1 MRARKL
7 VGYAAAAVADGIV
20 EGGVG
25 DDCREFDGAGT
36 DSKQGREFTMGSLSA
51 LMDISKTA
59 LQAEQTALDVTA
71 NNVANQNTVG
81 YTREVVNFQTD
92 DSVTLGSSTG
102 SGVNIGSGPVSQ
114 RDRVLEQRVQQQTQS
129 QSQSASMEAALQQLQ
144 NIFNLSSTS
153 TSASSTALG
162 SATDTFFGSLTALTS
177 NPGDASTR
185 QNVLTAA
192 SVLALQFNS
201 AANQVAQVSSGLDQQ
216 VTSIVGQV
224 NSLTATIASLNGQ
237 ISALSPKGDAGTLED
252 QRQAAIAQLSQYIGL
267 NQITTEN
274 NGIALT
280 TSNGQ
285 ALVSG
290 SAAYAL
296 TTLQTGGTNHVLS
309 GGQDI
314 TGKITGGQ
322 LGGVIAARDTELPT
336 VSSALDTLANGI
348 ATQVN
353 QVNVQGVDNYG
364 NPGQPLFTIPGGVAG
379 SAAAIAVATSDPR
392 RVAAAGFGEGSAGNT
407 NAQALA
413 DISTANI
420 AGGTTATA
428 FYASMLDQIGNA
440 TASATA
446 NSTQQQATLTQL
458 TSQRD
463 SFSGVS
469 LDQEAANLT
478 QYQRSYQAAA
488 QVFSIVNSLFA
499 SALNLGEPA
508 TVS

>member
-1 MRARKL
+1 
-7 VGYAAAAVADGIV
+7 
-20 EGGVG
+20 
-25 DDCREFDGAGT
+25 
-36 DSKQGREFTMGSLSA
+36 MGSLSA

-59 LQAEQTALDVTA
+59 LQAEQTALDVTS

-81 YTREVVNFQTD
+81 YTREVVNFQTN

-129 QSQSASMEAALQQLQ
+129 QSQSAATEAALQQLQ
-144 NIFNLSSTS
+144 NVFSLSS

-162 SATDTFFGSLTALTS
+162 SATDAFFGALTALTS
-177 NPGDASTR
+177 SPGNASTR

-192 SVLALQFNS
+192 SALASQFNS

-216 VTSIVGQV
+216 VTSIIGQV

-237 ISALSPKGDAGTLED
+237 IATLSAKGDAGTLED

-267 NQITTEN
+267 NQMTTEN

-290 SAAYAL
+290 NASYAL
-296 TTLQTGGTNHVLS
+296 TTLQTGGTNHVFS

-314 TGKITGGQ
+314 TAAITGGQ

-353 QVNVQGVDNYG
+353 QVNAQGLDGYG
-364 NPGQPLFTIPGGVAG
+364 NPGGALFTISAGVAG
-379 SAAAIAVATSDPR
+379 SAAAIAVATSDPQSI
-392 RVAAAGFGEGSAGNT
+392 AAAATGEGSAGNA
-407 NAQALA
+407 NAQAMADLA
-413 DISTANI
+413 TANI

-446 NSTQQQATLTQL
+446 DNTQQQATLTQL

-488 QVFSIVNSLFA
+488 QVFAIVNSLFA
-499 SALNLGEPA
+499 SALNLGEQA